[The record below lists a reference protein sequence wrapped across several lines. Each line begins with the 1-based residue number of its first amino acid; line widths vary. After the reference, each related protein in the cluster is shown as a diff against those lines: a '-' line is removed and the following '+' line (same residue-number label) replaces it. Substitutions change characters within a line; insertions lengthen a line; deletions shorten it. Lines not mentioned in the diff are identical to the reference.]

1 MLTNDQ
7 MSLLSN
13 IFYSPK
19 AGSVKCVVEFGI
31 DKAEEA
37 VFYFKD
43 QQELEVF
50 KAGIA
55 LAIGWQEITVNGKIW
70 E

>member
-13 IFYSPK
+13 MFYSPK
-19 AGSVKCVVEFGI
+19 SGSVKCTVELGI
-31 DKAEEA
+31 DKAEKA
-37 VFYFKD
+37 VFYFRD

-55 LAIGWQEITVNGKIW
+55 LAVGWQEVTVNDKIW
-70 E
+70 D